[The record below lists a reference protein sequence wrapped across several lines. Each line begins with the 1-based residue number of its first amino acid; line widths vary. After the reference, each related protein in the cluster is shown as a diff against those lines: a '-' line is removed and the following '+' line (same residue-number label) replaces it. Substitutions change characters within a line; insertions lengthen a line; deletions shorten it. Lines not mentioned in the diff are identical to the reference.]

1 MLSFGA
7 HWLNTSLL
15 LSWGGYRL
23 LFEMVD
29 GKEALRTGGP
39 GRSLGSTT
47 LGSIR
52 DEKQGPCS
60 DLRRGLRAEAIH
72 SQFELAPG
80 WWWRENS
87 GR

>member
-23 LFEMVD
+23 VFEMVD

-39 GRSLGSTT
+39 GGVSG
-47 LGSIR
+47 
-52 DEKQGPCS
+52 KQGPCS
-60 DLRRGLRAEAIH
+60 DLRRGLQAEAIH

-80 WWWRENS
+80 WR
-87 GR
+87 